1 MNLGKRLHILQANLL
16 LIVCKN
22 IMYKDKISSIVCF
35 TVSDQMI
42 SSTVESPRVGAAAV
56 MYSAAILSEVIKK
69 ISSFVSISTSKL
81 FLFQDWFIFS

>member
-1 MNLGKRLHILQANLL
+1 
-16 LIVCKN
+16 
-22 IMYKDKISSIVCF
+22 MYKDTISSIVCF